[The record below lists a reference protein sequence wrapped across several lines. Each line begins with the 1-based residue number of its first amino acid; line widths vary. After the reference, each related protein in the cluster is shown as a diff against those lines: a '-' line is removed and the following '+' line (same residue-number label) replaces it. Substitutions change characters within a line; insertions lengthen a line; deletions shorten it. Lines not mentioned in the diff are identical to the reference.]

1 MEKEMK
7 LISMTE
13 FVLMQFNK
21 EDKGINALIIEYGK
35 IVDYAKFL
43 KIPLT
48 LGIFVPCDEKGNPLP
63 EPKMRHER
71 NSFDGEDMD
80 YDAQELYEYIQA
92 KEKVLFKGLSYKFGM
107 IGYSNDSG
115 WSSVFDLDFR
125 PNSVIENLLNDKK
138 EYTLTQ
144 TAIKQIGL

>member
-1 MEKEMK
+1 MK

-21 EDKGINALIIEYGK
+21 EDTGINALIIQYGK

-43 KIPLT
+43 KKPLT
-48 LGIFVPCDEKGNPLP
+48 LGMFVPTDENGNVLQDPNPIISTLEKGEIFNREVL
-63 EPKMRHER
+63 ETWEK
-71 NSFDGEDMD
+71 
-80 YDAQELYEYIQA
+80 A